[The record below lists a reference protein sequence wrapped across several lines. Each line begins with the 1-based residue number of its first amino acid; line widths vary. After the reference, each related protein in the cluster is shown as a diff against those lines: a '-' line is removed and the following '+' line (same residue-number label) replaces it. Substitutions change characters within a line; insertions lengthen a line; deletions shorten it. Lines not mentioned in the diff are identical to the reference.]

1 MSAARVALQALQRIP
16 YALAGLVAGNCIL
29 GLVSLV
35 LDAREG
41 GHPALHF
48 SELIRGVL
56 VTALLS
62 LLLSLP
68 GWLLLGLPFTLFVPS
83 RLAKRI
89 HPLIALLIGSVIG
102 PLSLAIIFA
111 RMALAG
117 GQFTSIAEML
127 PDSNTKF
134 DRSMASPFLY
144 PAVVGASAIYIYTVL
159 LRHYDGSSRGP
170 ATKPGESKATVSPR
184 ADV

>member
-29 GLVSLV
+29 GLVTRV

-48 SELIRGVL
+48 SELIRGVPL
-56 VTALLS
+56 SVLLS
-62 LLLSLP
+62 LFDSLP

-83 RLAKRI
+83 RLAERI
-89 HPLIALLIGSVIG
+89 HPIIALLIGSVIG
-102 PLSLAIIFA
+102 PLSLFLFFA

-117 GQFTSIAEML
+117 GQITSIADLL

-134 DRSMASPFLY
+134 DPTSPFLY
-144 PAVVGASAIYIYTVL
+144 AAVVGASAIYIYTVL
-159 LRHYDGSSRGP
+159 LRHYDGSSREP
-170 ATKPGESKATVSPR
+170 TTEPGESKAT
-184 ADV
+184 A